1 MTWHGSNK
9 SGGYNPPKSISYDQ
23 GKFGRMFPS
32 LPPFAQDT
40 RQIRDALKELGRKG
54 GIMDAKE
61 DTDIAV
67 NPNLARDLIIDPAL
81 SLINPNNPNLVAG
94 MTFLGQFLDHDIT
107 FDPVSNLERQS
118 DPESIRNFRRP
129 LFELDSMYG
138 SGPSASPYLYD
149 QSADG
154 EGIKFYVEE
163 ISGAAAVS
171 AGGFVRYDLPRNSQG
186 TALLGDPRNDE
197 NLMVSQLHLAMLRFH
212 NAVVDYVKAQSS
224 LTDPDEVFTEAQRL
238 VRWHYQWI
246 IIHEYLV
253 RTVGKPLVDN
263 ILINGRK
270 FYKWH
275 NQPFIPIEFSA
286 AAYRFGHSQVRPSY
300 RSNFGPIPSDIN
312 SQIFR
317 LIFNVNLADEPDP
330 DDLRGGKRA
339 PSRFIDWQTFF
350 DFGDGKVRPSKKI
363 DTKLSTI
370 LFDLPAVRGDIQSL
384 AQLNLLRGLT
394 FSLPSGQSVAKVMN
408 LPILNTTDLA
418 DLVDFK
424 LHQRTPLWFYILREA
439 EVKENGER
447 LGPVGGRI
455 IAEVFL
461 GLLQGDSMSYL
472 RQDPRWIPT
481 LPSAVEGTFRMADLL
496 RFAGVVAP
504 L

>member
-40 RQIRDALKELGRKG
+40 RQIREALKELGRKG

-224 LTDPDEVFTEAQRL
+224 LTDLDEVFTEAQRL

-286 AAYRFGHSQVRPSY
+286 AAYRFGHSQFAPHIA
-300 RSNFGPIPSDIN
+300 PISGRYLPISI
-312 SQIFR
+312 R
-317 LIFNVNLADEPDP
+317 
-330 DDLRGGKRA
+330 K
-339 PSRFIDWQTFF
+339 FF
-350 DFGDGKVRPSKKI
+350 D
-363 DTKLSTI
+363 
-370 LFDLPAVRGDIQSL
+370 
-384 AQLNLLRGLT
+384 
-394 FSLPSGQSVAKVMN
+394 
-408 LPILNTTDLA
+408 
-418 DLVDFK
+418 
-424 LHQRTPLWFYILREA
+424 
-439 EVKENGER
+439 
-447 LGPVGGRI
+447 
-455 IAEVFL
+455 
-461 GLLQGDSMSYL
+461 
-472 RQDPRWIPT
+472 
-481 LPSAVEGTFRMADLL
+481 
-496 RFAGVVAP
+496 
-504 L
+504 